1 MNIRSK
7 LLMFF
12 IPLIVIPIA
21 VTGYL
26 AIYNSRSM
34 FRESE
39 KLSASIEQLQSSVS
53 LAEDKIS
60 SVIESKTLLDFR
72 FFSRHIRQN
81 IELQVSNLKKIATTL
96 AGADLVKSYIRAD
109 TEERKQISV
118 QLKSLFANVIRNY
131 NLLEISILDTAGQEL
146 LCAVTEP
153 VPKIPPPDSD
163 ISPLSETMKDKSGAE
178 WFQARV
184 NDKEPFIHTMICFET
199 VSDHFQPESVVSL
212 TCPLGHKS
220 LKNTPRDRITS
231 GYLRLVMTVRQLT
244 GFIITPDSDFHG
256 QIILTDSEKVI
267 LAHTDPAMIGTIFD
281 DFHPRLADYH
291 IVSHKMLGGI
301 LNLHVLIW
309 REKISQS
316 SLVVRS
322 LAGAVHERAVEAR
335 KTSLE
340 IKKRIGNIEQQTI
353 FITLFALLS
362 AVAVVIFVSRKFS
375 DPITRLSH
383 AAIKIASGDLEVEP
397 VVEKNASV
405 EIVLLAKN
413 FNKMRLNLKNQID
426 NLDRLV
432 EERTGELQKANL
444 ALRESLEELHRTQNQ
459 LIQSGKMAALGN
471 LVAGVAHEINTPVGI
486 GVTAAS
492 LLEEKT
498 SEMAR
503 AYSSGQLKR
512 SDLEKYIKMARQSST
527 SILSNLERASE
538 LIQSFK
544 QVAVDQSVEEK
555 RRFRFKKYIDEVLLS
570 LWPGY
575 KRTGHTISV
584 ACPDDLF
591 LYSYPGVFMQIIT
604 NMVVNSLVHG
614 FEDIEQGNIQISVSK
629 QEDMLHFRY
638 SDNGKGMDEEHIRK
652 IFDPFFTT
660 KRARGGTGLG
670 MHIVYNL
677 VTQTLN
683 GQIECSSI
691 PGKGTDFF
699 IRIQLE
705 EENDVAKK

>member
-1 MNIRSK
+1 MQMNIRSK
-7 LLMFF
+7 LLIFF
-12 IPLIVIPIA
+12 IPLIVIPMA

-26 AIYNSRSM
+26 AMYNSHSM

-39 KLSASIEQLQSSVS
+39 KVSASIEQLQSSAS

-60 SVIESKTLLDFR
+60 SVIESKTLLDYR

-81 IELQVSNLKKIATTL
+81 IELQVSNLKKITATL
-96 AGADLVKSYIRAD
+96 AGADLVISYMRAG
-109 TEERKQISV
+109 TEEREQVSV

-131 NLLEISILDTAGQEL
+131 NLSEISMSDTAGQEL
-146 LCAVTEP
+146 LCAVTEAP
-153 VPKIPPPDSD
+153 LKIV
-163 ISPLSETMKDKSGAE
+163 PLSKTMKDKSGSE

-184 NDKEPFIHTMICFET
+184 NDEEQFIHTMICFKT
-199 VSDHFQPESVVSL
+199 SSDHLDPESVVSL
-212 TCPLGHKS
+212 TCPLEHIS
-220 LKNTPRDRITS
+220 SENTPRHRITW
-231 GYLRLVMTVRQLT
+231 GYLRLVMTVKQLT
-244 GFIITPDSDFHG
+244 GFIITPDSDLHG
-256 QIILTDSEKVI
+256 QIILTDSEKII
-267 LAHTDPAMIGTIFD
+267 LAHTDPAMIGTMFD

-291 IVSHKMLGGI
+291 IVSHKMLGGL

-322 LAGAVHERAVEAR
+322 LAGAVHKGAVEAR

-340 IKKRIGNIEQQTI
+340 IRRRIGNIEQQTI
-353 FITLFALLS
+353 VITLFALLS

-397 VVEKNASV
+397 LVEKNASV

-498 SEMAR
+498 SEIALS
-503 AYSSGQLKR
+503 YSSGQLRR
-512 SDLEKYIKMARQSST
+512 SDLEKYFKMATQSST

-555 RRFRFKKYIDEVLLS
+555 RRFRFKRYMDEVLLS

-584 ACPDDLF
+584 SCPDDLF
-591 LYSYPGVFMQIIT
+591 VYSYPGVFMQIIT
-604 NMVVNSLVHG
+604 NMVVNSLIHG
-614 FEDIEQGNIQISVSK
+614 FEDIEQGHIHISVSE
-629 QEDMLHFRY
+629 QENELHFRY
-638 SDNGKGMDEEHIRK
+638 SDDGKGMNEEHIRK

-677 VTQTLN
+677 VTQTLD
-683 GQIECSSI
+683 GQIECSSV

-705 EENDVAKK
+705 EDNDVAKK